1 MDSCPSWLYVRLHI
15 GLCGESS
22 DSVFR
27 KLLINWVYSDCSKC
41 KLVSHRGER
50 TYKCYSCNINSP
62 APSHPEIILATPS
75 LSEGCHSN
83 EAMAV
88 NNAMHIICI
97 IQLQSRRVYSSVLQ
111 YHHHHQPAVLGWIK
125 WPEMHYYLHLAV
137 AQLALPLVGCSVSQ
151 SVSQATINKVRLL
164 CVAVRITVV

>member
-111 YHHHHQPAVLGWIK
+111 YHHHHHPPAVLGWIK
-125 WPEMHYYLHLAV
+125 WPEMHYITCIWQLLNWLFLWLV
-137 AQLALPLVGCSVSQ
+137 ARSVSQ
-151 SVSQATINKVRLL
+151 SARPL
-164 CVAVRITVV
+164 